1 MLAPPKNAAILPV
14 SCLSK
19 YYYVKLKVYNTKD
32 NSIYSRVELSG
43 PFLSSSRKNSDQIYG
58 SGTENYVRIIP
69 REYPLAKT
77 ARAER

>member
-14 SCLSK
+14 SCLGK

-43 PFLSSSRKNSDQIYG
+43 PFLSNSRKNSDQIYG
-58 SGTENYVRIIP
+58 SGAKNYVRMIP
-69 REYPLAKT
+69 QDYPFAKT

>member
-14 SCLSK
+14 SCLIK

-43 PFLSSSRKNSDQIYG
+43 PFLSEDRKNSDQIFG
-58 SGTENYVRIIP
+58 SGAKNYVRVIT
-69 REYPLAKT
+69 RKYPFAKP